1 MRDGINPNRHN
12 PPDGYAPYIA
22 SAVVHLP
29 NFEGYHEQRFEVVKT
44 SLETMR
50 ANAGVKC
57 QTLVWDNGSCPEFR
71 DWLMSEYK
79 PDHVRLGANVGLSSG
94 RAGIVRMLPP
104 TTIVAVA
111 DDDMYYYPNWFKAQ
125 VELMGKFPNVG
136 QVSGYPVRTQMRWG
150 NKETIRWA
158 NRTAKV
164 EYGKF
169 IPDEWDKDFCTSIG
183 RDYDWHLAYTL
194 GNGDRDIRITYQGV
208 KAYAFAHHC
217 QFICEAGKLAPLMR
231 FTNEAMSDDKIFDN
245 AVDATGMLRLTT
257 VERVTRHIGN
267 VLDADLKPRAVRR
280 KH

>member
-1 MRDGINPNRHN
+1 MREGINPNRHN
-12 PPDGYAPYIA
+12 APDGYAPYIA

-29 NFEGYHEQRFEVVKT
+29 NFEGYHEQRFEVVKV

-50 ANAGVKC
+50 KNAGLNC
-57 QTLVWDNGSCPEFR
+57 QTLIWDNGSCAEFR
-71 DWLMSEYK
+71 DWLMNEYK
-79 PDHVRLGANVGLSSG
+79 PDHVRFGTNVGLSSG

-104 TTIVAVA
+104 STIVAVA
-111 DDDMYYYPNWFKAQ
+111 DDDMYYYPDWFKAQ
-125 VELMGKFPNVG
+125 VELMHAFPNVG

-150 NKETIRWA
+150 NHETIRWA
-158 NRTAKV
+158 NKTAKV

-169 IPDEWDKDFCTSIG
+169 IPDEWDKDFCDSIG
-183 RDYDWHLAYTL
+183 RDYNWHLAYTL

-217 QFICEAGKLAPLMR
+217 QFICEAGKLAPLMQY
-231 FTNEAMSDDKIFDN
+231 TNEAMSDDKIFDN

-257 VERVTRHIGN
+257 VERMTRHIGN
-267 VLDADLKPRAVRR
+267 VLDADLKPRARR